1 MKILAREYIKSA
13 EEPGSIWYK
22 ITREDLLN
30 NMLWKDNV
38 WISERLKY
46 YPLDDSIN
54 IEDLDGSYATE
65 DTLYFL
71 VTDYSPIIIDGE
83 EIEPEE
89 ALEEYS
95 LKDIE
100 NYINDNPPKDII
112 QRITD
117 SDISW
122 AGIDIDTCAKDLL
135 DIESFSKVVEDAQD
149 IDLI

>member
-46 YPLDDSIN
+46 YPLDDAIN

-122 AGIDIDTCAKDLL
+122 AGIDIDTFAKDLL